1 MTRQWWAPVAARQ
14 APASLAELVSK
25 LAVAKH
31 ELGFRC
37 AFWAGRGPSVDASI
51 ALAGLA
57 LEEEGHAK
65 VLEGFAADEL
75 GGEPVDRDAL
85 VRWDL
90 WPSVTDTTEYRRE
103 AWPESLLRYFLQ
115 DVETTAA
122 LQALSRSPQTRLA
135 DRARKMVEEEQFH
148 ALFAMETL
156 RTIADISPDARLR
169 LQSQFD
175 QLQEELRHGGGF
187 SQQLAE
193 LTAARHLPEG
203 TLETHCRYRDE
214 HIAEAAA
221 MLAASGAK

>member
-1 MTRQWWAPVAARQ
+1 MAVEL
-14 APASLAELVSK
+14 APARLAALVSK
-25 LAVAKH
+25 LAEAKH

-37 AFWAGRGPSVDASI
+37 AYWAGRGPSVDASI

-75 GGEPVDRDAL
+75 GGEPVDRNAL

-90 WPSVTDTTEYRRE
+90 WPSVLDTTAHRRDT
-103 AWPESLLRYFLQ
+103 WPVTLLNYFLQ

-122 LQALSRSPQTRLA
+122 LQALSQSPLTRLA

-156 RTIADISPDARLR
+156 RTIADISSDARLR
-169 LQSQFD
+169 LESQFH
-175 QLQEELRHGGGF
+175 QLREELTGRGGF
-187 SQQLAE
+187 ERQLAE
-193 LTAARHLPEG
+193 LAADGHLPVG
-203 TLETHCRYRDE
+203 TVNTYRGYRDE
-214 HIAEAAA
+214 RIAEAAA
-221 MLAASGAK
+221 MLAASDEK